1 MQAIGAASGRAA
13 AWRRRFAVTVVV
25 SVVALTVTGANSA
38 SRFASGTPDEYQ
50 SAVEPTVAFDGT
62 NYLVVW
68 AEARAVPEGGSYS
81 DIYAARVS
89 PAGAVLD
96 PAGIAISSADWE
108 QTEPAVAFDGTNYL
122 VTWMDRRSGTNT
134 DIYGARVSQAGAV
147 LDPAGIA
154 ISTTASFEQQPAVAF
169 DGTNQLV
176 AWGDGGRIYGAR
188 VSPAGAVLDP
198 AGIEISA
205 NGDYPTVAF
214 DGTNYLV
221 AWAAGG
227 YEIFG
232 ARVSPPGTVLDP
244 GGIVISARVGSRGE
258 ESPALAFNGTNYL
271 VAWEAYEPGDYYDSF
286 GARVSPAGAV
296 RDPSGIAISTAA
308 YNQRA
313 PSVASDGT
321 NHLVAWQDSRTG
333 TNWDLYGA
341 RLSQAGAVL
350 DPAGIAISTA
360 EGHQVEP
367 AVAFD
372 GTNYLVVWENFAGDH
387 RIYGARL
394 SQVGAGLRPGRHRS
408 SRRLLHRRPHL
419 RPRRLHH
426 LRRLL
431 HPRRVA
437 RCRR

>member
-1 MQAIGAASGRAA
+1 MPHAS
-13 AWRRRFAVTVVV
+13 
-25 SVVALTVTGANSA
+25 
-38 SRFASGTPDEYQ
+38 
-50 SAVEPTVAFDGT
+50 
-62 NYLVVW
+62 
-68 AEARAVPEGGSYS
+68 
-81 DIYAARVS
+81 S

-169 DGTNQLV
+169 DGINQLV

-296 RDPSGIAISTAA
+296 LDPSGIAISTAA

-394 SQVGAGLRPGRHRS
+394 SQVGAVLDPAGIFISAPAAPPPPPPPPPPSPPPPPPPPSPRCKVPKVIGLKLRTARKRILARHCAVGRIRRAR
-408 SRRLLHRRPHL
+408 SRRVGRVLSQSPRAGAVKRFAYPVKLVIGRR
-419 RPRRLHH
+419 
-426 LRRLL
+426 
-431 HPRRVA
+431 
-437 RCRR
+437 